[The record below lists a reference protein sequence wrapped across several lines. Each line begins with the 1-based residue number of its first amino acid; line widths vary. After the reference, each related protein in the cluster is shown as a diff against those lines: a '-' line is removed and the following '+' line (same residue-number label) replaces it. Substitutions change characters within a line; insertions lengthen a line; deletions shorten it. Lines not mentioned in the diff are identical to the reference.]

1 MFQEIPTHLQK
12 RIDAAVELA
21 REVSAQTDP
30 QEMVRRYRKH
40 ARRARPVDASI
51 SLSRRDLHAPY
62 YRITRWSGWPEEINP
77 WKEKDRL
84 PLLKGGLLADLIYG
98 DQPRVISDLVID
110 PDEPAADY
118 LQGMRSLLALPLY
131 ENGLSL
137 NMVILSMEKPGA
149 IDLESIPELIVTG
162 NLFGRATYNLVMA
175 DRAREA
181 YNALDAEFKT
191 IARIQ
196 QCLLPAS
203 LPKAN
208 GIDLAAYYA
217 TAHRAGG
224 DYYDVFPLDNG
235 RSGILIADVSGHGAA
250 AAVVMARM
258 HAALHS
264 GAANMDSPAE
274 VLSFANDHLLLQCRT
289 DPEVTTFVTS
299 FYAVFDPG
307 DTSLL
312 YASAGHN
319 PPRLRCADG
328 CMCSIAG
335 ARSWPLGIQCGVQ
348 YEQDRLVL
356 GRYDHLLLYTD
367 GIVEATNTAGDQ
379 FGVDRLDR
387 AVLQPHDSARTM
399 VGNVVTAVDAFTRN
413 TPAMDDR
420 TLLALRVR

>member
-1 MFQEIPTHLQK
+1 MFQEMPTQLQK

-30 QEMVRRYRKH
+30 QEMVRRYREH

-51 SLSRRDLHAPY
+51 SLSRRDLHPPY
-62 YRITRWSGWPEEINP
+62 YRITRWSRWQEEINP
-77 WKEKDRL
+77 WKQKDRL

-175 DRAREA
+175 ERAREA
-181 YNALDAEFKT
+181 FNALDAEFKT

-224 DYYDVFPLDNG
+224 DYYDVFPLDNH

-274 VLSFANDHLLLQCRT
+274 VLSFANDH
-289 DPEVTTFVTS
+289 
-299 FYAVFDPG
+299 
-307 DTSLL
+307 
-312 YASAGHN
+312 
-319 PPRLRCADG
+319 
-328 CMCSIAG
+328 
-335 ARSWPLGIQCGVQ
+335 
-348 YEQDRLVL
+348 
-356 GRYDHLLLYTD
+356 
-367 GIVEATNTAGDQ
+367 
-379 FGVDRLDR
+379 
-387 AVLQPHDSARTM
+387 
-399 VGNVVTAVDAFTRN
+399 
-413 TPAMDDR
+413 
-420 TLLALRVR
+420 